1 MFSLSK
7 MYNFFTLKA
16 MSIGFLQEHKFL
28 AVTIS
33 LKSLTFHRW
42 PIDSTSLSNSFVKLL
57 SPKNKIVLCG
67 YKIRVLCLLA
77 ILLSQV

>member
-1 MFSLSK
+1 
-7 MYNFFTLKA
+7 

-42 PIDSTSLSNSFVKLL
+42 PIDSTSLSNNFVKFL
-57 SPKNKIVLCG
+57 SPKNKIVLYV
-67 YKIRVLCLLA
+67 YKIRVLYLLA
-77 ILLSQV
+77 IGLSQVF